1 MDTER
6 FSDRPLQGQ
15 PATSAHKMIGT
26 LNLIF
31 ASVLLLCGLCSGGSM
46 LMQVAV
52 APMTQE
58 AMQQGLEAQAKL
70 EHQNKIDAIKARE
83 DVAVSDEEKE
93 KLTAAREALES
104 QEPAEPPLAGMM
116 DDMNS
121 MYRNPTLIGYT
132 VTDFA
137 TGLLLNMLMFAS
149 GIGLLA
155 AKPWG
160 RKLGVGVAILKLA
173 RLILVYGFAIFFVV
187 PAVSEKMGDMVGKA
201 AEQAQKQQPQ
211 RPNQPP
217 LPQMDKTIKTVYN
230 VMGTTSA
237 VLMIVFGSIY
247 PIIMWRVLTR
257 PKVKLACGEAV
268 SADPTE
274 LS

>member
-1 MDTER
+1 MSTER
-6 FSDRPLQGQ
+6 FSDRPLSGQ
-15 PATSAHKMIGT
+15 PPTSAHKMIGT

-31 ASVLLLCGLCSGGSM
+31 ASVLLLCGLCMGGST
-46 LMQVAV
+46 LMQLAV

-58 AMQQGLEAQAKL
+58 AMHQQLEAQAKL
-70 EHQNKIDAIKARE
+70 EQQNKIDAIKAQE
-83 DVAVSDEEKE
+83 AVAISDEEKE
-93 KLTAAREALES
+93 KLAAARQALET
-104 QEPAEPPLAGMM
+104 QDPAEAPLAEMM

-137 TGLLLNMLMFAS
+137 TGLLLNILMFAS

-155 AKPWG
+155 AKSWG
-160 RKLGVGVAILKLA
+160 RKLGVGVAILKIA
-173 RLILVYGFAIFFVV
+173 RLLILYGFAIFFVV
-187 PAVSEKMGDMVGKA
+187 PVVSDKMGDMVGKA

-237 VLMIVFGSIY
+237 VLMIVFGVIY

-257 PKVKLACGEAV
+257 PKVKLACGEV
-268 SADPTE
+268 ADVYPPA
-274 LS
+274 LP